1 MDLTI
6 RPLADAADAA
16 AFRTLNEEWIVK
28 FFVLEDEDRLQL
40 EHPVDTIIGPGGR
53 ILIAESGGERVGCA
67 ALIAAGDGAFELC
80 KMAVAPQLRGQGAGR
95 QLLVAAI
102 DHARDMGAKSIFLGS
117 SRKLPSAVHLYESL
131 GFEHVAPES
140 LHMPYVRADV
150 FMQLVL

>member
-1 MDLTI
+1 MDLAI

-16 AFRTLNEEWIVK
+16 AFRTLNEEWIVR
-28 FFVLEDEDRLQL
+28 FFILEEEDRRRL
-40 EHPVDTIIGPGGR
+40 EHPVDTIIAPGGQ
-53 ILIAESGGERVGCA
+53 ILIADSGGERVGGV
-67 ALIAAGDGAFELC
+67 ALIAAGGGAFELS

-95 QLLVAAI
+95 RLLAAAI
-102 DHARDMGAKSIFLGS
+102 DHARDIGATSIFLGS

-131 GFEHVAPES
+131 GFEHVAPET